1 MNLPDLP
8 EIWYAFQRG
17 WHGSFTIFNALVIEC
32 FLYRSFKSGSSSPT
46 LFPALLWIYFL
57 FVLFCDVPSPTT
69 NTKCNNTLNESLIEL
84 FENAFIHMK
93 KLQLFKEEQPRVQF
107 VA

>member
-17 WHGSFTIFNALVIEC
+17 WQGSFSIFNALVIEC

-46 LFPALLWIYFL
+46 IFPAFFMDL
-57 FVLFCDVPSPTT
+57 FIFCLSPSVMFPPQQLIP
-69 NTKCNNTLNESLIEL
+69 NVITL
-84 FENAFIHMK
+84 
-93 KLQLFKEEQPRVQF
+93 
-107 VA
+107 